1 MVTRAEARSWWD
13 EEAPDSWPQLAS
25 SDPVAVVWTSGTT
38 GQPKGAVF
46 DHANLAAVARG
57 TDVLSRP
64 GDRRLSPLP
73 FAHVGYM
80 TRAWDEIGNA
90 VTTVITPTPWRADDA
105 IRVMADEAVTVA
117 QGVPT
122 QWALML
128 ASEALPQADLS
139 TLRVAGTGA
148 ARMTASMVGDVRRRF
163 GVPVVVRYT
172 STESSLGTGT
182 TLTSSDEEVATTV
195 GRPVAGVE
203 LAIVDDDGEPVP
215 AGSVGRVLLRSAAVM
230 RGYWGRG
237 PGRGR
242 SVAELV
248 DAAATAAVLAPNGW
262 LTTGDFGRLTPEGN
276 LQLSGRAHERYIR
289 GGYNVYPAEVEEALS
304 SHPAIARAAVVG
316 VADDVLGEVGVAVV
330 VAAPGAQPELASL
343 RAHCATELS
352 DYKAPDALVV
362 VGELPLTPMMKVDPV
377 RLAVLA
383 AARRGG
389 APTGPGPES
398 SARRRGARQWPHRRR
413 RREGARMSP
422 TTRVGESDPNRGTAP
437 EAITP
442 GRYTGRVA
450 VVTGSGS
457 GIGRATAR
465 RLAAEG
471 AAVACL
477 DVATDAIEAVAAEIN
492 TESAGAGG
500 RAIAVRCDVTDEDG
514 VAAAV
519 ARAAGELGTITN
531 LCNIAGIGG
540 FAHTPEQSL
549 SGWDKIIAVNL
560 TGTFLMCRAVL
571 PGMLEL
577 EHGGAIVNTISTAGM
592 KGQPYSAAYC
602 ASKGGAR
609 LLTMALAVEYMARG
623 VRVNGVA
630 PGGVDTPIIHN
641 FGPPAD
647 ADWKLIERL
656 MSPIGFAY
664 PHEVAGAFAYLGS
677 SEADY
682 ITGAILS
689 IDGAITT

>member
-1 MVTRAEARSWWD
+1 
-13 EEAPDSWPQLAS
+13 
-25 SDPVAVVWTSGTT
+25 
-38 GQPKGAVF
+38 
-46 DHANLAAVARG
+46 
-57 TDVLSRP
+57 
-64 GDRRLSPLP
+64 
-73 FAHVGYM
+73 
-80 TRAWDEIGNA
+80 
-90 VTTVITPTPWRADDA
+90 
-105 IRVMADEAVTVA
+105 
-117 QGVPT
+117 
-122 QWALML
+122 
-128 ASEALPQADLS
+128 
-139 TLRVAGTGA
+139 
-148 ARMTASMVGDVRRRF
+148 
-163 GVPVVVRYT
+163 
-172 STESSLGTGT
+172 
-182 TLTSSDEEVATTV
+182 
-195 GRPVAGVE
+195 
-203 LAIVDDDGEPVP
+203 
-215 AGSVGRVLLRSAAVM
+215 
-230 RGYWGRG
+230 
-237 PGRGR
+237 
-242 SVAELV
+242 
-248 DAAATAAVLAPNGW
+248 
-262 LTTGDFGRLTPEGN
+262 
-276 LQLSGRAHERYIR
+276 
-289 GGYNVYPAEVEEALS
+289 
-304 SHPAIARAAVVG
+304 
-316 VADDVLGEVGVAVV
+316 
-330 VAAPGAQPELASL
+330 
-343 RAHCATELS
+343 
-352 DYKAPDALVV
+352 
-362 VGELPLTPMMKVDPV
+362 
-377 RLAVLA
+377 
-383 AARRGG
+383 
-389 APTGPGPES
+389 
-398 SARRRGARQWPHRRR
+398 
-413 RREGARMSP
+413 
-422 TTRVGESDPNRGTAP
+422 
-437 EAITP
+437 
-442 GRYTGRVA
+442 VA

-477 DVATDAIEAVAAEIN
+477 DVTTDAIEAVAAEIN
-492 TESAGAGG
+492 TESAEAGG
-500 RAIAVRCDVTDEDG
+500 RAVALRCDVTDEDG

-519 ARAAGELGTITN
+519 AQAAEELGPITN
-531 LCNIAGIGG
+531 LCNIAGVGG

-609 LLTMALAVEYMARG
+609 LLTMALAVEYMAKG